1 MQLDDCI
8 RHHARHRGQHIA
20 LIHGDRALS
29 YSEFDARVSRCANAM
44 LGFGLK
50 RGDCVALLTANDIA
64 FAEILFASARIG
76 ALLIPLNYRLNPAEL
91 ADILSDASACCLF
104 AQDRYLDPLLA
115 HDAAVAGDTRLIRLG
130 ADYER
135 LLAQAPDT
143 APHIERGPDDPV
155 LVQYTSGTTGKPKGV
170 VSSHRAWVQV
180 SLIEPPLKGIGPDS
194 VFLGVLPMCHTG
206 GAKWVVEVLFA
217 GATLVI
223 LDQFSPQGCIDAIE
237 RHGVT
242 NVTWVPTMLY
252 QVLDSP
258 AIEGRDLSSLRY
270 VNYGAAPI
278 LEARLAEA
286 IERFG
291 CRFTQGYGMTEVA
304 GGSITFA
311 APSDHVENGA
321 ISPRLRSAGRPLI
334 DCELKVVG
342 EDGRTLAAGEVGE
355 IAVRSERTL
364 VGYWRQP
371 ASALPVDEHGYF
383 HTGDLG
389 RIDEDGY
396 VYVVDR
402 AKDMII
408 SGGLNIYSKE
418 VEDALLLHPAVAEAY
433 VVGVPDPQW
442 GESVKAVVVRAP
454 GGALDADQAAA
465 WCRDRLASYK
475 KPRFVEF
482 ADSAELPRTSLGKV
496 VKKNL
501 RAPDWR
507 TP

>member
-1 MQLDDCI
+1 M
-8 RHHARHRGQHIA
+8 
-20 LIHGDRALS
+20 IHGERAVT
-29 YSEFDARVSRCANAM
+29 YAEFDERVSRCANALIGM
-44 LGFGLK
+44 GVG

-76 ALLIPLNYRLNPAEL
+76 ALLIPLNYRLSPPEL
-91 ADILSDASACCLF
+91 ADILADASARCLF
-104 AQDRYLDPLLA
+104 AQDRYLEPLLA
-115 HDAAVAGDTRLIRLG
+115 HGLGSESAASVIRLG
-130 ADYER
+130 DDYDV
-135 LLAQAPDT
+135 LLASASKGLPRI
-143 APHIERGPDDPV
+143 ARSPDDPV

-170 VSSHRAWVQV
+170 VSSHRAWAQV
-180 SLIEPPLKGIGPDS
+180 SLIEPALKGITSDS

-206 GAKWVVEVLFA
+206 GAKWVVEVLFT

-223 LDQFSPQGCIDAIE
+223 LDQFSPEGCIDAIE
-237 RHGVT
+237 RHKVT

-258 AIEGRDLSSLRY
+258 RIEGRDLRSLKFI
-270 VNYGAAPI
+270 NYGAAPI

-286 IERFG
+286 IERFD

-311 APSDHVENGA
+311 GPRDHVDGGV

-334 DCELKVVG
+334 DCELRIVDESG
-342 EDGRTLAAGEVGE
+342 EVLPTGEVGE
-355 IAVRSERTL
+355 IAVRTDRTL
-364 VGYWRQP
+364 IGYWRQP
-371 ASALPVDEHGYF
+371 PSALPIDAEGYF

-389 RIDEDGY
+389 RMDADGY

-433 VVGVPDPQW
+433 VVGVEDAQW
-442 GESVKAVVVRAP
+442 GESVKAVIVIAP
-454 GGALDADQAAA
+454 GQTLDVDDVVA
-465 WCRDRLASYK
+465 WCRSRLASYK
-475 KPRFVEF
+475 KPRFVDF
-482 ADSAELPRTSLGKV
+482 ADSSELPKTSLGKV

-501 RAPDWR
+501 RDPSWR
-507 TP
+507 AR